1 MALKEKNKKKKEETG
16 GSVTSTTVDT
26 NTTKSTPVHAP
37 VQHQSISVLTNN
49 AGKNA
54 PYASNYKPVPSVK
67 TAADINGYDRKNP
80 LIRQYQDTKNRKQDQ
95 TSSQKQIPVLQKT
108 ATGSNERKPSVQTD
122 LFSVPKSTTKSAQKY
137 ASTSDEIDAYLQDG
151 KKLTKDELTRAKQI
165 VSDYY
170 KNDYKA
176 NDKSWTD
183 DKQKQFEKI
192 TRLQNKTKTGAAF
205 MQGIIDAM
213 PGTHTIEKKASEASG
228 KNSLQENR
236 QDVKAQNNKAVIA
249 GNLAGQTAKYAL
261 GSKVMQGVPVV
272 GKATQE
278 AAKVLSKIPVL
289 NKVGAN
295 HIANV
300 LGDTVL
306 DVALDT
312 VPRTIDNIA
321 SGKSASDVTENAA
334 KNIGM
339 NMAFNVLGEGIGTGI
354 GKLIELKNAKQAA
367 KDTADTV
374 SDVAKQADNAEIP
387 HLKNTEQSV
396 EKPIQNRETV
406 EDVVSKRNLSEV
418 PNTNV
423 NSNQIKNATNPAPTI
438 STDASNLSNPVYQNA
453 NDSLANKT
461 SEDLWN
467 ELKHGDITESKRVPT
482 LEQEYQPQANT
493 GQKVSK
499 VRTNTMQNADIATD
513 TELKNNFKESD
524 YIYDALSEE
533 ESLNIA
539 RKKIATLG
547 GNAADD
553 IIQNGIKNSTD
564 IDAAMMSWQDLMNQ
578 ARKAQEQGID
588 GSEYL
593 KKADRLM
600 RKVQQIGTES
610 GQSVQAFAKWSRTP
624 EGVMKQ
630 TMDVIKDK
638 NVAKLGK
645 QGNVKY
651 DAIINAADNISDA
664 FNGSTSYSDT
674 IKLIR
679 DIQTKNPS
687 VQGMNTIVEIVNECE
702 KQGLPLTQDSF
713 NAVVK
718 NKITNNKKLAK
729 TLGVNADPTTGVYTD
744 TIDVNDFINKI
755 NKLNIPSYDSLQKI
769 DNILNNIDSFD
780 RNSEGLQQ
788 AIDDINNILSK
799 DFPLSKWDK
808 FVEATHIAMLF
819 NTRTWGR
826 NTLANVALLPE
837 QKMSNKISAVMQ
849 NCYAKFNSDF
859 TPNQAIKVSKES
871 KKLAKECFDA
881 EKKGLLSASKYGNEK
896 IASDPLDNLGNRN
909 YFQLKGEKNL
919 PSRIPALEKAGS
931 VFKGGMNKVSQKI
944 TGEKLFNNLSSG
956 KSMAENIRMFTYDML
971 EMGDSPFVKANYVDR
986 LASAIQAENNARL
999 ARGVNPI
1006 TSIDEVPAEFAQLAV
1021 DNALKATFKDDNA
1034 LTELVKGIKKVPIA
1048 GEAEIAFGK
1057 TPANIVMRSVDYSPA
1072 GIVKGMVD
1080 SVKKGN
1086 VTGGLDEISKGLT
1099 GTGVILLGM
1108 ILAANKV
1115 VIASL
1120 SDDKDEAEFQK
1131 QQGILPYSIST
1142 KGLTDWY
1149 NKLTGQTINL
1159 GDNYITYDWAQP
1171 TTSGISIG
1179 ATLYN
1184 CIESGEN
1191 PFDAESLYN
1200 TVKKCASAAVGSV
1213 TSGTLFQNIEKT
1225 FDTSYGKT
1233 PFENFVDIVEEM
1245 PLRMLPAAGNAAAK
1259 TADLQQR
1266 STYDATSRF
1275 NSLKQSAMSKIPA
1288 LRESLP
1294 QAYDTWGQEKKTSES
1309 TGQAAFNNFLNPSGT
1324 SVATTTEIDSTI
1336 QDLFDKTGDNRVFPQ
1351 KMSYSVQVD
1360 SENKIKLNTVQYAD
1374 YQKNVGQLSYDLAK
1388 SYLDNVGDDVDPNA
1402 KVESLSKLYGY
1413 AKAKY
1418 EADTFGKEMTTEYKK
1433 MQSLYEVFGSDGITK
1448 ISIADNISKA
1458 DENNRNKNG
1467 DSVSFGGSSTYKQY
1481 QYLMKSGL
1489 SSENAGDYLYQYKV
1503 AYGSE
1508 EIDGENKKLAILYNT
1523 YGGEGIAA
1531 YCNADMLA
1539 RQDMSN
1545 KTKDGNDRGLS
1556 SSTAVKQYQYL
1567 IQSNMSPEQAGDYL
1581 YEFKASDKEKELY
1594 ESYGGKALGEFYE
1607 FKDTIQ
1613 SGDEDGKFD
1622 NRTALYTLKNS
1633 KLSDEMKGAYYRY
1646 AAGIQLEKD
1655 GRRTK
1660 AGKIYADLGDAG
1672 IYRYYLYKYQA
1683 DYDGSGSISKDEVT
1697 DFVQYNIEPSEQN
1710 YWFDML
1716 KSSSKTKNP
1725 FPYLH

>member
-1 MALKEKNKKKKEETG
+1 MALKEKNKKKKDETG

-67 TAADINGYDRKNP
+67 TAAEINGYDRKNP

-213 PGTHTIEKKASEASG
+213 PGTHTIEKRASEASG

-236 QDVKAQNNKAVIA
+236 QDVKTQNNKAVIA

-289 NKVGAN
+289 NKVGAD

-396 EKPIQNRETV
+396 ENPIHNRETV
-406 EDVVSKRNLSEV
+406 EDVVSKRNLTEA

-423 NSNQIKNATNPAPTI
+423 NVNGATSNTV
-438 STDASNLSNPVYQNA
+438 PVLHQNA
-453 NDSLANKT
+453 NDSFVNKT

-467 ELKHGDITESKRVPT
+467 ELKQGDITESKRVPT

-687 VQGMNTIVEIVNECE
+687 VQGMNTIIEIVNECE

-1360 SENKIKLNTVQYAD
+1360 SENKIKLNTEQYAD

-1607 FKDTIQ
+1607 FKDIIQ

-1683 DYDGSGSISKDEVT
+1683 DYDGSGSISKDEAT

>member
-1 MALKEKNKKKKEETG
+1 MALKEKNKKKKKETG

-67 TAADINGYDRKNP
+67 TAAEINGYDRKNP

-122 LFSVPKSTTKSAQKY
+122 LFSIPKSTTKSAQKY

-236 QDVKAQNNKAVIA
+236 QDVKTQNNKAVIA

-289 NKVGAN
+289 NKVGAD

-396 EKPIQNRETV
+396 ENHNRETV
-406 EDVVSKRNLSEV
+406 EDVVSKKNLTEA

-423 NSNQIKNATNPAPTI
+423 NVNGATSNTV
-438 STDASNLSNPVYQNA
+438 PVLHQNA
-453 NDSLANKT
+453 NDSFVNKT

-467 ELKHGDITESKRVPT
+467 ELKQGDITESKRVPT

-687 VQGMNTIVEIVNECE
+687 VQGMNTIIEIVNECE

-1048 GEAEIAFGK
+1048 GEAEITFGK

-1275 NSLKQSAMSKIPA
+1275 NSLKQLAMSKIPA
-1288 LRESLP
+1288 LRERLP

-1360 SENKIKLNTVQYAD
+1360 SENKIKLNTEQYAD

>member
-1259 TADLQQR
+1259 TADLQPR

>member
-1 MALKEKNKKKKEETG
+1 MALKEKNKKNKDEQ
-16 GSVTSTTVDT
+16 GSSINSATADTFARKNKLSSAQMQTMAKNIAARSTTE
-26 NTTKSTPVHAP
+26 NPNEWRNH
-37 VQHQSISVLTNN
+37 ISSEKMLTSANN
-49 AGKNA
+49 AANWGMKH
-54 PYASNYKPVPSVK
+54 SV
-67 TAADINGYDRKNP
+67 
-80 LIRQYQDTKNRKQDQ
+80 
-95 TSSQKQIPVLQKT
+95 QKSIPVLQKT

-236 QDVKAQNNKAVIA
+236 QDVKTQNNKAVIA

-272 GKATQE
+272 RKATQE

-396 EKPIQNRETV
+396 ENPIHNRETV
-406 EDVVSKRNLSEV
+406 EDVVSKRNLSEA

-423 NSNQIKNATNPAPTI
+423 NVNGATSNTV
-438 STDASNLSNPVYQNA
+438 PVLHQNA
-453 NDSLANKT
+453 NDSFVNKT

-467 ELKHGDITESKRVPT
+467 ELKQGDITESKRVPT

-687 VQGMNTIVEIVNECE
+687 VQGMNTIIEIVNECE

-1360 SENKIKLNTVQYAD
+1360 SENKIKLNTEQYAD

>member
-213 PGTHTIEKKASEASG
+213 PGTHTIEKRASEASG

-236 QDVKAQNNKAVIA
+236 QDVKTQNNKAVIA

-289 NKVGAN
+289 NKVGAD

-396 EKPIQNRETV
+396 ENPIHNRETV
-406 EDVVSKRNLSEV
+406 EDVVSKRNLSEA

-423 NSNQIKNATNPAPTI
+423 NVNGATSNTV
-438 STDASNLSNPVYQNA
+438 PVLHQNA
-453 NDSLANKT
+453 NDSFVNKT

-467 ELKHGDITESKRVPT
+467 ELKQGDITESKRVPT

-651 DAIINAADNISDA
+651 DAIINAVDNISDA

-896 IASDPLDNLGNRN
+896 IASDPLENLGNRN

-1245 PLRMLPAAGNAAAK
+1245 PLRMLPAAGNATAK

-1360 SENKIKLNTVQYAD
+1360 SENKIKLNTEQYAD

-1660 AGKIYADLGDAG
+1660 AGKIYADLGDSG

-1683 DYDGSGSISKDEVT
+1683 DYDGSGSISKDEAT
-1697 DFVQYNIEPSEQN
+1697 DFVQYNIEPSQQN

>member
-1 MALKEKNKKKKEETG
+1 M
-16 GSVTSTTVDT
+16 
-26 NTTKSTPVHAP
+26 
-37 VQHQSISVLTNN
+37 
-49 AGKNA
+49 
-54 PYASNYKPVPSVK
+54 
-67 TAADINGYDRKNP
+67 
-80 LIRQYQDTKNRKQDQ
+80 
-95 TSSQKQIPVLQKT
+95 QKT
-108 ATGSNERKPSVQTD
+108 ATGANERKPSVQTD
-122 LFSVPKSTTKSAQKY
+122 LFSIPKSTTKSAQKY

-228 KNSLQENR
+228 NNSLQENR

-919 PSRIPALEKAGS
+919 PSHIPALEKAGS

-1716 KSSSKTKNP
+1716 KSSGKTKNP

>member
-1 MALKEKNKKKKEETG
+1 M
-16 GSVTSTTVDT
+16 
-26 NTTKSTPVHAP
+26 
-37 VQHQSISVLTNN
+37 
-49 AGKNA
+49 
-54 PYASNYKPVPSVK
+54 
-67 TAADINGYDRKNP
+67 
-80 LIRQYQDTKNRKQDQ
+80 
-95 TSSQKQIPVLQKT
+95 
-108 ATGSNERKPSVQTD
+108 
-122 LFSVPKSTTKSAQKY
+122 
-137 ASTSDEIDAYLQDG
+137 
-151 KKLTKDELTRAKQI
+151 
-165 VSDYY
+165 
-170 KNDYKA
+170 
-176 NDKSWTD
+176 
-183 DKQKQFEKI
+183 
-192 TRLQNKTKTGAAF
+192 
-205 MQGIIDAM
+205 
-213 PGTHTIEKKASEASG
+213 
-228 KNSLQENR
+228 
-236 QDVKAQNNKAVIA
+236 
-249 GNLAGQTAKYAL
+249 
-261 GSKVMQGVPVV
+261 
-272 GKATQE
+272 
-278 AAKVLSKIPVL
+278 
-289 NKVGAN
+289 
-295 HIANV
+295 
-300 LGDTVL
+300 
-306 DVALDT
+306 
-312 VPRTIDNIA
+312 
-321 SGKSASDVTENAA
+321 
-334 KNIGM
+334 
-339 NMAFNVLGEGIGTGI
+339 
-354 GKLIELKNAKQAA
+354 
-367 KDTADTV
+367 
-374 SDVAKQADNAEIP
+374 
-387 HLKNTEQSV
+387 
-396 EKPIQNRETV
+396 
-406 EDVVSKRNLSEV
+406 VSKKNLTEA

-423 NSNQIKNATNPAPTI
+423 NVNGATSNTV
-438 STDASNLSNPVYQNA
+438 PVLHQNA
-453 NDSLANKT
+453 NDSFVNKT

-467 ELKHGDITESKRVPT
+467 ELKQGDITESKRVPT

-687 VQGMNTIVEIVNECE
+687 VQGMNTIIEIVNECE

-1048 GEAEIAFGK
+1048 GEAEITFGK

-1275 NSLKQSAMSKIPA
+1275 NSLKQLAMSKIPA
-1288 LRESLP
+1288 LRERLP

-1360 SENKIKLNTVQYAD
+1360 SENKIKLNTEQYAD